1 MEFYP
6 HNWDNFLFRSINYNM
21 IIFNDFPGAISEEI
35 WWQNKRKAS
44 LKDFLRVSVK
54 MAKKYG
60 WVNK

>member
-35 WWQNKRKAS
+35 
-44 LKDFLRVSVK
+44 
-54 MAKKYG
+54 
-60 WVNK
+60 